1 MVHLSHASVASELD
15 PDRLYEA
22 QREHRARDARSER
35 IRAHRV
41 EAERVRASL
50 LLPHRTSLDGGR
62 ER

>member
-1 MVHLSHASVASELD
+1 MVHLSHPSVTSELD
-15 PDRLYEA
+15 PERLHEA
-22 QREHRARDARSER
+22 QREHRPRDPRADR

-50 LLPHRTSLDGGR
+50 LLPHRRSPDGGR

>member
-15 PDRLYEA
+15 PDRLHEA
-22 QREHRARDARSER
+22 QREHRACDARSDR

-50 LLPHRTSLDGGR
+50 LLRHRTAPDDGP

>member
-15 PDRLYEA
+15 PDRLHEA
-22 QREHRARDARSER
+22 QREHRAHDARSER

-50 LLPHRTSLDGGR
+50 LLPHRTSLDGTR